1 MDSEQYMKD
10 NKAQTLADFKRLVAT
25 DYRDMFVPLNSL
37 GDMSIVEY
45 LCQDNLERLYDV
57 VGLLRRM
64 DG

>member
-10 NKAQTLADFKRLVAT
+10 NKAQTLADFKRLVAR
-25 DYRDMFVPLNSL
+25 DYRDIFVPLNSL

>member
-10 NKAQTLADFKRLVAT
+10 NKAQTLADFKRLVAR

-37 GDMSIVEY
+37 GDISIVEY

>member
-10 NKAQTLADFKRLVAT
+10 NKAQTLADFKRLVAR